1 MRTRSSKKST
11 RRSWIEPLESRLL
24 LANIHVV
31 DAYFT
36 DADGNKLT
44 SVAVGNQPFIQ
55 VEFTTAN
62 LSAAAHYDVT
72 VSNSGRTFTN
82 TLNWGAG
89 LASGS
94 WVYRIGQY
102 LIQPGQQVFSVTVD
116 SGHDVAET
124 DESDN
129 GDVDFYVG
137 ALFAP
142 GFNKPLE
149 GTINVDWSILNY
161 N

>member
-94 WVYRIGQY
+94 WVYRIHSKYFFRISFFVGVKV
-102 LIQPGQQVFSVTVD
+102 VFRHAFATFLMTS
-116 SGHDVAET
+116 AC
-124 DESDN
+124 
-129 GDVDFYVG
+129 VG
-137 ALFAP
+137 
-142 GFNKPLE
+142 
-149 GTINVDWSILNY
+149 
-161 N
+161 